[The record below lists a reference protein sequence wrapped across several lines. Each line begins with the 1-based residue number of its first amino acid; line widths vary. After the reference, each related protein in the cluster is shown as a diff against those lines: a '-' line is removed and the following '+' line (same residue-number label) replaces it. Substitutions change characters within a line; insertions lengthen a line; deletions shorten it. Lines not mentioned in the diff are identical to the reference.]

1 MIYANI
7 EKPYYLH
14 KHYTKLKADCLEFTV
29 SLEEVGGKQ
38 GGCWSKG
45 PSLVS
50 SRCYLVF
57 QKQEV
62 LTTVLHLKSRF
73 NKFQTCFQTS

>member
-7 EKPYYLH
+7 EKPYYLD

-38 GGCWSKG
+38 GGC
-45 PSLVS
+45 
-50 SRCYLVF
+50 
-57 QKQEV
+57 
-62 LTTVLHLKSRF
+62 
-73 NKFQTCFQTS
+73 